1 VNTWLFYTFT
11 SIPSILFSYTL
22 LSFLKVCPSA
32 KSYTIQTSKILALG
46 GYPDWVSI
54 HSTSP
59 KACTY
64 FPFFKKFE
72 RPQWLRTMDYQSSR
86 GYNAR
91 QYRQTQRERIIGGD
105 CAWILQKTF
114 SFIRSFLLT
123 QKQRNNGINYHHYY
137 PPPSAPSGGPWPTKG
152 RTCDASKSEAGRAR
166 I

>member
-32 KSYTIQTSKILALG
+32 KSYTIQTSKTLALG

-72 RPQWLRTMDYQSSR
+72 RPQWLRAMDYQSSR

-91 QYRQTQRERIIGGD
+91 RYRQTQRERIIGGD
-105 CAWILQKTF
+105 CAWILQKNI
-114 SFIRSFLLT
+114 FIHQVFLT
-123 QKQRNNGINYHHYY
+123 QKQRNNGINY
-137 PPPSAPSGGPWPTKG
+137 PSVPSRGSWPTKG
-152 RTCDASKSEAGRAR
+152 KTCDASKSKAGRAR